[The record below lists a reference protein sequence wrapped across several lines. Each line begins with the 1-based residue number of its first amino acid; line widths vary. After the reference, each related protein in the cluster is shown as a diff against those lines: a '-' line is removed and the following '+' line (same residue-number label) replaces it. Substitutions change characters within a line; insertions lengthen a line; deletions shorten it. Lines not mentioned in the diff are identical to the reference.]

1 MNLNRRTTNRRAG
14 ERGFYLVVVLLI
26 MASIMMIYLAVNTSR
41 LGTLKKELRLVEQ
54 KQIERLNRSAAVATN
69 TVPVVAPTAAP

>member
-1 MNLNRRTTNRRAG
+1 MKLSSPTKKPRTG

-26 MASIMMIYLAVNTSR
+26 MAAVMLIYLAVNTSR

-54 KQIERLNRSAAVATN
+54 KQIERLNRSAALTTN
-69 TVPVVAPTAAP
+69 TVLILAPAAAP

>member
-1 MNLNRRTTNRRAG
+1 MKLSTRTTKPRAG

-26 MASIMMIYLAVNTSR
+26 MAAIMLIYLAVNTSR

-54 KQIERLNRSAAVATN
+54 KQIERLNRSAALTTN
-69 TVPVVAPTAAP
+69 TVPISTPAATP

>member
-1 MNLNRRTTNRRAG
+1 MKLNRKNLNRRAG

-26 MASIMMIYLAVNTSR
+26 MASIMLIYLAVNTSR
-41 LGTLKKELRLVEQ
+41 LGSLKKELRLVEQ

-69 TVPVVAPTAAP
+69 AVPIIAPTAAP